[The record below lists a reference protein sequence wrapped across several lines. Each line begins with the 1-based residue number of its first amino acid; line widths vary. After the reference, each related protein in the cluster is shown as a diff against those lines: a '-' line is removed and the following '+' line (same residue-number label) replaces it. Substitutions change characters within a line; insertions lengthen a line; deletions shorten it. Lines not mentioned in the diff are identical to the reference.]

1 MKRTISAI
9 CICVA
14 AFTQAPAQT
23 ISLKEC
29 LQKGLENNYSLR
41 IVRGEEQIAHNNA
54 TLANAGYLPTLDFGG
69 GYDLSDNSSSS
80 KVEGGSQT
88 VKQRNIVD
96 QNIRAGVDLNW
107 TIFDG
112 FNISTTY
119 KQLKEMERMGETNT
133 RIAIEDFIATL
144 TAEYYNFIQQRIR
157 LKNFFYAVQLS
168 KERLRI
174 VEERYHIGNFSRLDY
189 QQAKVDFNADSAQY
203 LRQQE
208 AVINSRIALNELM
221 AIEQVYSPVQTSDTV
236 ISVTATLDF
245 IELWNRT
252 LENNSELLKANQ
264 NGTLAELDYKKVL
277 SRNYPYL
284 KLNLGYDYGY
294 NKYDQGTYNHRNS
307 WGFNGGLSV
316 GVNLWNGNRR
326 REKRN
331 AKIEIQ
337 NAQLQREQLELAL
350 KADLGS
356 LWQAYR
362 NYLELLN
369 LEQQNVIT
377 ARDNHDIAK
386 ERYML
391 NDLSGF
397 EMREAQKSLLD
408 AEERLLT
415 AQYNTKICEI
425 SLLQISGNITK
436 YLE

>member
-1 MKRTISAI
+1 MKRIISAI
-9 CICVA
+9 CICAA
-14 AFTQAPAQT
+14 AFTQAPAQK

-80 KVEGGSQT
+80 KVEGSSQT
-88 VKQRNIVD
+88 VKQRNILD

-157 LKNFFYAVQLS
+157 LKNFLYAVQLS

-221 AIEQVYSPVQTSDTV
+221 AIEQVYSPVLTSDTA
-236 ISVTATLDF
+236 INITDKLDF
-245 IELWNRT
+245 VELWNGT
-252 LENNSELLKANQ
+252 LENNSELLRADQ
-264 NGTLAELDYKKVL
+264 SGTLAKLDYKKVL

-362 NYLELLN
+362 NYLELLH

-425 SLLQISGNITK
+425 SLLQISGNIAK

>member
-1 MKRTISAI
+1 M
-9 CICVA
+9 
-14 AFTQAPAQT
+14 
-23 ISLKEC
+23 
-29 LQKGLENNYSLR
+29 
-41 IVRGEEQIAHNNA
+41 
-54 TLANAGYLPTLDFGG
+54 
-69 GYDLSDNSSSS
+69 
-80 KVEGGSQT
+80 
-88 VKQRNIVD
+88 
-96 QNIRAGVDLNW
+96 
-107 TIFDG
+107 
-112 FNISTTY
+112 
-119 KQLKEMERMGETNT
+119 
-133 RIAIEDFIATL
+133 
-144 TAEYYNFIQQRIR
+144 
-157 LKNFFYAVQLS
+157 
-168 KERLRI
+168 
-174 VEERYHIGNFSRLDY
+174 EERYHIGNFSRLDY

-221 AIEQVYSPVQTSDTV
+221 AIEQVYSPVLTSDTA
-236 ISVTATLDF
+236 INITDKLDF
-245 IELWNRT
+245 VELWNGT
-252 LENNSELLKANQ
+252 LENNSELLRADQ
-264 NGTLAELDYKKVL
+264 SGTLAKLDYKKVL

-362 NYLELLN
+362 NYLELLH

-425 SLLQISGNITK
+425 SLLQISGNIAK

>member
-1 MKRTISAI
+1 MKRIISAI
-9 CICVA
+9 CICAA
-14 AFTQAPAQT
+14 AFTQAPAQK

-80 KVEGGSQT
+80 KVEGSSQT
-88 VKQRNIVD
+88 VKQRNVLD

-157 LKNFFYAVQLS
+157 LKNFLYAVQLS

-221 AIEQVYSPVQTSDTV
+221 AIEQVYSPVLTSDTA
-236 ISVTATLDF
+236 INIKDKLDF
-245 IELWNRT
+245 VELWNGT
-252 LENNSELLKANQ
+252 LENNSELLRADQ
-264 NGTLAELDYKKVL
+264 SGTLAKLDYKKVL

-362 NYLELLN
+362 NYLELLH

-425 SLLQISGNITK
+425 SLLQISGNIAK